1 MTTAPSWVSVSQRSN
16 HTPPCQRG
24 AKPEPRDRR
33 LRFFNHTQERDV
45 EAKHTPETFEQGWA
59 ARPFAEQF
67 PELPADRAAWLDRLN
82 VGITDMLLSGLMTD
96 SAVDAARNKKFPKI
110 VSRELAKAR
119 RAAKATQ

>member
-1 MTTAPSWVSVSQRSN
+1 M
-16 HTPPCQRG
+16 
-24 AKPEPRDRR
+24 
-33 LRFFNHTQERDV
+33 

-82 VGITDMLLSGLMTD
+82 AGITNMLLSGLMTQ
-96 SAVDAARNKKFPKI
+96 AAADTARHKKFPKL
-110 VSRELAKAR
+110 VSEELAKAR

>member
-1 MTTAPSWVSVSQRSN
+1 MTA
-16 HTPPCQRG
+16 
-24 AKPEPRDRR
+24 RR
-33 LRFFNHTQERDV
+33 
-45 EAKHTPETFEQGWA
+45 TPETFEQGWA

-96 SAVDAARNKKFPKI
+96 SAADAARNKKFPKI
-110 VSRELAKAR
+110 VSQELAKAR